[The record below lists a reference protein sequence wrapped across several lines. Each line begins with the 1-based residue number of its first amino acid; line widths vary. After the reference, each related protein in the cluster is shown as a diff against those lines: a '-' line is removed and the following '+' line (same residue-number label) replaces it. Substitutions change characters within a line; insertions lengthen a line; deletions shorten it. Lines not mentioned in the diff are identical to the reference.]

1 LAKLSC
7 KTICIGVCI
16 GCILL
21 LAVAVPLTIFVIMPA
36 MAQQAV
42 NWTVLT
48 ITNSTM
54 LPCLTQHVQL
64 INQLSLHSSS
74 IFSATVHP
82 FNMTLSTYVCDG
94 GHPGTMCDNSTETVM
109 GTYWSPEMHMSKGT
123 NVMAQTVNLYVS
135 NKNVLLTAF
144 TLPLISTP
152 IKPALLSVYSN
163 DVSVS
168 VFGIKLSKLKLRYDM
183 TCDSIGI
190 STASPDPKIC
200 GSSADTS
207 QGHSSAHRRLQ
218 GGFGPEMICKP
229 GLTKKTTLTIFA

>member
-1 LAKLSC
+1 
-7 KTICIGVCI
+7 
-16 GCILL
+16 L
-21 LAVAVPLTIFVIMPA
+21 LAVAIPLTIFVIMPA

-54 LPCLTQHVQL
+54 LPCLTPHVQL

-94 GHPGTMCDNSTETVM
+94 GQPGTLCDNSTQTVM
-109 GTYWSPEMHMSKGT
+109 GTYWSPEMHMNKGT
-123 NVMAQTVNLYVS
+123 NIMAQTVNLYVS
-135 NKNVLLTAF
+135 NMTILLTAF

-152 IKPALLSVYSN
+152 SKPALLSVYSN

-183 TCDSIGI
+183 TCTSIGL
-190 STASPDPKIC
+190 STASPDPQIC
-200 GSSADTS
+200 GASADNR
-207 QGHSSAHRRLQ
+207 QVHSSLHRRLQ

-229 GLTKKTTLTIFA
+229 GLTRKTARIIFA